1 MSDLEDRLREA
12 LHDPRRE
19 LPAWPDPMP
28 RIRSA
33 ARRRRARL
41 AVVAL
46 LAAAVAAAA
55 IVAPVLLLRPSTG
68 GGPAVGTATS
78 PPPATSSSSPP
89 PAGWVR
95 RSASGVSID
104 IPAAWHINSNPVP
117 ALADPTILFA
127 IGTGPLPTG
136 GRCGPTA
143 SIRAMPADG
152 ALFVLYETGS
162 AGEPYTFPPR
172 PERLHLGSLGSGP
185 SECWGVK
192 TYLIPFEDGGR
203 YFQAQAVFGPRATAS
218 LRAQVR
224 RSLNTLRV
232 SPLPAS
238 QQPTAL
244 CRAGQ
249 WTSCPQAAWVYEVM
263 NRAHVFP
270 LGSQGTHA
278 LIGKALTGTRSF
290 ALSTTSRRPRLLNR
304 CRKLAGVRVCRS
316 GAGLAWPAHGLWLLV
331 HPASSPFSG
340 PGIRAGLPDGNVL
353 AQLVRASHNVRMV
366 RL

>member
-1 MSDLEDRLREA
+1 MSDLEDRIREA

-19 LPAWPDPMP
+19 LPTWPDPMP
-28 RIRSA
+28 RIRAA

-41 AVVAL
+41 ALGAL
-46 LAAAVAAAA
+46 LAAALAAAA

-89 PAGWVR
+89 PPGWVR
-95 RSASGVSID
+95 HSASGVSID
-104 IPAAWHINSNPVP
+104 TPAAWNFHSGSGS
-117 ALADPTILFA
+117 ALTAPTMLLEV
-127 IGTGPLPTG
+127 GTGPLPAG
-136 GRCGPTA
+136 GNCGPTA
-143 SIRAMPADG
+143 AIKAMPADG
-152 ALFVLYETGS
+152 ALFVVFETGS

-172 PERLHLGSLGSGP
+172 PKRLQLGSLGGP

-192 TYLIPFEDGGR
+192 TYLILFEDGGR
-203 YFQAQAVFGPRATAS
+203 YFQAQAVFGSHATAS
-218 LRAQVR
+218 LRAQLT
-224 RSLNTLRV
+224 RSLNTLHV
-232 SPLPAS
+232 SPLPAG
-238 QQPTAL
+238 QQPAAK

-249 WTSCPQAAWVYEVM
+249 WTSCPQAAWVYDVM

-304 CRKLAGVRVCRS
+304 CRNMAGVRVCRS
-316 GAGLAWPAHGLWLLV
+316 GARLAWPAQGLWLLV
-331 HPASSPFSG
+331 DPASSPYSSTG
-340 PGIRAGLPDGNVL
+340 TRAGLPDGNVL
-353 AQLVRASHNVRMV
+353 ARLVRASQSVRMV
-366 RL
+366 GR

>member
-1 MSDLEDRLREA
+1 MSELEDRIREA

-19 LPAWPDPMP
+19 LPTWPDPMP

-41 AVVAL
+41 ALGAL
-46 LAAAVAAAA
+46 LAAALAAAA

-68 GGPAVGTATS
+68 GGPAGGTATS

-89 PAGWVR
+89 PPGWVR
-95 RSASGVSID
+95 HSASGVSID
-104 IPAAWHINSNPVP
+104 TPAAWHVNSNPAP
-117 ALADPTILFA
+117 ALVAPTMLFA
-127 IGTGPLPTG
+127 IGTGPVPTG

-143 SIRAMPADG
+143 AIKAMPADG

-162 AGEPYTFPPR
+162 AGAPYTFPPR
-172 PERLHLGSLGSGP
+172 PARLHLGSLGGP

-192 TYLIPFEDGGR
+192 TYLILFEDGGR
-203 YFQAQAVFGPRATAS
+203 YFQAQAVFGPHATAS
-218 LRAQVR
+218 LRVQVR
-224 RSLNTLRV
+224 RSLNTLHV

-238 QQPTAL
+238 QQPAAL

-249 WTSCPQAAWVYEVM
+249 WRYCPQAVWVYEVM

-290 ALSTTSRRPRLLNR
+290 ALRTTPARPRLLNR
-304 CRKLAGVRVCRS
+304 CRNVAGVRVCRS
-316 GAGLAWPAHGLWLLV
+316 GVRLAWQAQGLWLLV
-331 HPASSPFSG
+331 APASPPFSST
-340 PGIRAGLPDGNVL
+340 GIKAGLPDGDML
-353 AQLVRASHNVRMV
+353 ARLVRASQSIRMV